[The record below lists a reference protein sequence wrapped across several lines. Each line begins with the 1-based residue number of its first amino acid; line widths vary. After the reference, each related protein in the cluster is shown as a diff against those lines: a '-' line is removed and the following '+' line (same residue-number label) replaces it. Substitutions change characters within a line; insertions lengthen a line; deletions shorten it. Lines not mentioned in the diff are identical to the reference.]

1 VVVAF
6 ASKSGLNPDC
16 FVRNQIR
23 IHLSWSPIAGS
34 GGEKAAIGIS
44 LCPARA
50 NPIRW
55 FPWRLDIAQSNHL
68 LDVPRERQIER
79 PR

>member
-1 VVVAF
+1 MRSITHSCAGFVQRREDRLWV
-6 ASKSGLNPDC
+6 LNPDC

-34 GGEKAAIGIS
+34 GGEEAAIGIG

-55 FPWRLDIAQSNHL
+55 FP
-68 LDVPRERQIER
+68 
-79 PR
+79 